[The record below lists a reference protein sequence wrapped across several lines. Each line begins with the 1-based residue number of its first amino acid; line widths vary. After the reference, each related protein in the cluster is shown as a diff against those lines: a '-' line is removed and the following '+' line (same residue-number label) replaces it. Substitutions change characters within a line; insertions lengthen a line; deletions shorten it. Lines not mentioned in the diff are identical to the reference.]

1 MEASV
6 AGAQVRGLITV
17 ALVACLV
24 GVVAGCAQAAGH
36 RVVVPEVGIAASLP
50 DDWTAVTVL
59 EDPDL
64 SFLTALAPERLGPDV
79 EVRNVLVA
87 YEPERP
93 GREMPLGCTLM
104 SYRPLALTPAQFMDE
119 LYGQSADWPVEAIH
133 DGLSRVRAGPGPFT
147 SERFIEQ
154 YAIAGD
160 DAIAFLW
167 CVGETSLGSDW
178 LSIAESVEFLPAEE

>member
-1 MEASV
+1 MRAPA
-6 AGAQVRGLITV
+6 AGACLRGLLTV
-17 ALVACLV
+17 ALVACLAS
-24 GVVAGCAQAAGH
+24 VVAGCAQAAGH

-87 YEPERP
+87 HEPERP

-119 LYGQSADWPVEAIH
+119 LYGQSADWPVEALH
-133 DGLSRVRAGPGPFT
+133 DGLNRVRAGPFT
-147 SERFIEQ
+147 GERFFEQ

-167 CVGETSLGSDW
+167 CSGETPLESDW
-178 LSIAESVEFLPAEE
+178 LSIAESVEFLPSEE